1 MKTTVDCCSRVCTL
15 PVDHCKPWCV
25 HGVHIV
31 IPPPIREQ
39 SIVMSVSVCL
49 SVCLSV
55 HDHIFGTTRPILTK
69 IFVHVTYGRGSVL
82 SRRRSDILCTSGFI
96 DDVML
101 AHKPRLLSVATQ
113 LKRSAHAALGLAINC
128 AGQRTHRTAFRAL
141 VVTFQVAAPGVKSAV
156 SDCLVGDCRK
166 CTTCCSSR
174 GSAAFRSACLRSC
187 LLFRSYD
194 QCLH

>member
-1 MKTTVDCCSRVCTL
+1 MVCSWRAYCYSTPDKGAEYCDERVCL
-15 PVDHCKPWCV
+15 PVCV
-25 HGVHIV
+25 F
-31 IPPPIREQ
+31 
-39 SIVMSVSVCL
+39 VCPRSYL
-49 SVCLSV
+49 RNYTSDL
-55 HDHIFGTTRPILTK
+55 HQIFCACYLWP
-69 IFVHVTYGRGSVL
+69 VL
-82 SRRRSDILCTSGFI
+82 SWRRSDILCTSGFI

-113 LKRSAHAALGLAINC
+113 LKCSAHAALGLAINC

-141 VVTFQVAAPGVKSAV
+141 IVTFQVAAPGVKSAV

-187 LLFRSYD
+187 LFFRSYD